1 MEEFITKH
9 LLGVFLTQLLLGVA
23 AVVKLWFNFQT
34 LKRDF
39 DKKEKED
46 KEGKAKFELE
56 LEKEFDKKKL
66 EEKEEKLRFEKGL
79 EKNFNKIEKKLDSIQ
94 NTIESTKKDLYNTD
108 KALTEQITIL
118 KAELNV
124 YGRISSSFLEK
135 MTKNGQHINE

>member
-9 LLGVFLTQLLLGVA
+9 LTGVFLTQLCISVGAL
-23 AVVKLWFNFQT
+23 VKLWFNFQT

-39 DKKEKED
+39 EKKEKDD
-46 KEGKAKFELE
+46 KEGKTKLENE
-56 LEKEFDKKKL
+56 LEKHFDKIEL
-66 EEKEEKLRFEKGL
+66 DEKEEKLRFEKGL